1 MSTYHW
7 YHKAQAQVKKF
18 LPDLD
23 PDLEV
28 EVEETEITLNDG
40 GKDYKTFSLVFS
52 HVSNPNLRWT
62 MEIQENDGFIDN
74 ELESVIRRIYFARV
88 E

>member
-7 YHKAQAQVKKF
+7 YHKAKARVEEF

-23 PDLEV
+23 GDLEV
-28 EVEETEITLNDG
+28 EVEETSITPSDG
-40 GKDYKTFSLVFS
+40 GDEYETFVLVFA
-52 HVSNPNLRWT
+52 HASNPNLRWT
-62 MEIQENDGFIDN
+62 MEVEAKDDFIDR
-74 ELESVIRRIYFARV
+74 ELEEVVKRIYFERV

>member
-7 YHKAQAQVKKF
+7 YHKAKARVEAC

-23 PDLEV
+23 SDLEV
-28 EVEETEITLNDG
+28 EVEETSITPSDG
-40 GKDYKTFSLVFS
+40 GDDYQTFVLVFS
-52 HVSNPNLRWT
+52 HTTNTNLRWT
-62 MEIQENDGFIDN
+62 MEVEAEDEFIDH
-74 ELESVIRRIYFARV
+74 ELEEVVKKIYFERV